1 MRKGKRSMDLKLLKE
16 TWKLRTFGVLKIPL
30 VFYCAPRVVE
40 ISDEAVEIVIPLNY
54 RTKNHLGSMYF
65 GVQAVGAD
73 VSGGLLAMNRILETG
88 NRVNLVFKDFR
99 AEFLKR
105 PEGDV
110 HFRSTDGAKVRALVD
125 RALASGERENATVE
139 IVATC
144 PSKLGAEPVGRYF
157 LTISL
162 KRKRDSK
169 S

>member
-1 MRKGKRSMDLKLLKE
+1 MDLMLLKE
-16 TWKLRTFGVLKIPL
+16 TWKLRAFGILKIPL
-30 VFYCAPRVVE
+30 ILYCSPRILE
-40 ISDEAVEIVIPLNY
+40 MSDDVLEIVIPLNY

-65 GVQAVGAD
+65 GALAVGAD
-73 VSGGLLAMNRILETG
+73 VSGGLLAMKRIVAMG
-88 NRVNLVFKDFR
+88 NRVNLIFKDFR

-125 RALASGERENATVE
+125 RAIASGERENATVE

-144 PSKLGAEPVGRYF
+144 PAKLGSDPIGRFY

-162 KRKRDSK
+162 KRKAG
-169 S
+169 

>member
-1 MRKGKRSMDLKLLKE
+1 MDMRLLKE
-16 TWKLRTFGVLKIPL
+16 TWKLRAFGMLKIPL
-30 VFYCAPRVVE
+30 VFFCSPRLVE
-40 ISDEAVEIVIPLNY
+40 MSDEAVELVIPLNY

-73 VSGGLLAMNRILETG
+73 VAGGLIAMNRIMETG
-88 NRVNLVFKDFR
+88 NQVSLVFKDFR

-110 HFRSTDGAKVRALVD
+110 HFRSVDGLKVRALVD
-125 RALASGERENATVE
+125 RAIASGERENETVE

-144 PSKLGAEPVGRYF
+144 PKKLGAEPIGRYF

-162 KRKRDSK
+162 KRKSQK
-169 S
+169 